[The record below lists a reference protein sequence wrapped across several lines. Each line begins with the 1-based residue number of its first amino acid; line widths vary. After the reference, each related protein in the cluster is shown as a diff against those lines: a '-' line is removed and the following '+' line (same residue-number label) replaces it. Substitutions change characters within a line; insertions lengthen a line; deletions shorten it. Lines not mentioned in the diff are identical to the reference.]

1 MLKIMKLNFHIAN
14 CRRSLRPRVI
24 ALFPGQQRSLNRLKE
39 MREKL
44 ANELTELI
52 NELGPKI
59 WDDFDNVNLQTLF
72 SCSWI
77 AADLIMTNS
86 IVSSS
91 LQPACRLHPASL
103 AYGGGRA
110 GRVASMLKEISLFTQ
125 W

>member
-1 MLKIMKLNFHIAN
+1 M
-14 CRRSLRPRVI
+14 
-24 ALFPGQQRSLNRLKE
+24 
-39 MREKL
+39 L

-110 GRVASMLKEISLFTQ
+110 GRVASMLKETTELIPLARRNLMHLNAGFLQ
-125 W
+125 RV